1 MSLNPGYQTL
11 SLGAGQGGGEG
22 LLASNRPAESERPR
36 EGHGLA
42 RPHTARP
49 ASASPAPFPKDP
61 GPESWKVIPVARTRS
76 SRMAQLVREQGGGEA
91 AHGRRAHSAT
101 WGPSLLP
108 CLGVLAPQTPQLVP
122 LPSPR
127 RTSLAHQHSHPWAQG
142 GHRGHLQPSVLL
154 ICKMG
159 QPMRGMDRGGG
170 CTGTPPRGPPG
181 LRAKRAASSLCVPRP
196 QQIPTEA
203 ATTATPWHR
212 GLGAGGGAL
221 CTPSRPSLQAG
232 DFIPRS
238 RVPTPG
244 CVCGAREGGCGRFR
258 WPFPLTRGPP

>member
-42 RPHTARP
+42 RPHTAQP

-212 GLGAGGGAL
+212 GLGAGGGHSAL
-221 CTPSRPSLQAG
+221 PAG
-232 DFIPRS
+232 QVYKLVILS
-238 RVPTPG
+238 PG
-244 CVCGAREGGCGRFR
+244 AGYPPLGVCAGRGRGGAADSGGHFR
-258 WPFPLTRGPP
+258 